1 MKNNDIRIR
10 NLEIFSSNYEGEGI
24 EKMLPKG
31 LDKKVGE
38 ISEGGTGQK
47 GGIMIIKPPPLRNAP
62 TSRHDRTRLLRA
74 HLGHSPVHQGDA
86 IIEINNVNSQPVVQ
100 LFVVRQGDS
109 DTKVETGLQ

>member
-31 LDKKVGE
+31 FDKKVGE

-47 GGIMIIKPPPLRNAP
+47 GGIMIIKPPPLEMLLP
-62 TSRHDRTRLLRA
+62 PDMTGHDSSVHTSATV
-74 HLGHSPVHQGDA
+74 PY
-86 IIEINNVNSQPVVQ
+86 
-100 LFVVRQGDS
+100 
-109 DTKVETGLQ
+109 TKVMRL